1 MEPRPQVWADLLS
14 LIADRRADLAK
25 FEAEV
30 RAWLA
35 RQPGDDR
42 T

>member
-14 LIADRRADLAK
+14 LIADRRTDLAK
-25 FEAEV
+25 VEAEV

-35 RQPGDDR
+35 HRLGDDR